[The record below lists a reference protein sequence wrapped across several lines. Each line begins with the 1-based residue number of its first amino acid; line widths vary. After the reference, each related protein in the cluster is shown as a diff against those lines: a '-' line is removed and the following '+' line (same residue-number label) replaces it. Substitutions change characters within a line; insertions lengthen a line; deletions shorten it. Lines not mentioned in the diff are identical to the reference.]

1 VGQVDAFCGA
11 ALNGKTK
18 GICGPAAFPA
28 RPMSSWLQAAPL
40 NSSEAMLIA
49 AWGVLQKVVE
59 REKEVAS
66 LLGNP
71 AAAVSFQGTRDPLV
85 SNNVD

>member
-1 VGQVDAFCGA
+1 
-11 ALNGKTK
+11 
-18 GICGPAAFPA
+18 
-28 RPMSSWLQAAPL
+28 
-40 NSSEAMLIA
+40 MLIA